1 MVILSKQL
9 KKKRGSGVV
18 MIGTY
23 VPKRAA
29 SLLSLY
35 CLAHGR
41 TKTSIVKNLI
51 NEWVDSNVKD
61 NEDEL
66 LELIAQ
72 RAFESWSS
80 KVEKRKNW
88 KNFISD
94 LEKEL
99 EKNYLEGHSETIIK
113 LIHGKKNE
121 SEG

>member
-9 KKKRGSGVV
+9 KKKRGSGVT

-23 VPKRAA
+23 VPKRVA

-35 CLAHGR
+35 CLAHGK

-72 RAFESWSS
+72 RAFESWSNN
-80 KVEKRKNW
+80 VEKRKSW
-88 KNFISD
+88 KDFVGN

-99 EKNYLEGHSETIIK
+99 EKNYLENHSETIIK

-121 SEG
+121 N